1 MAYDVREI
9 ANFVLDFAERRGR
22 PITNIDINKIVYFL
36 HGWFLAKHNSPLVSA
51 KIEAWDY
58 GPVFRELY
66 SEFKNHGHEP
76 INSRAK
82 RRSPITAQLEICV
95 PSLDERDASF
105 IEPLIENY
113 LRLST
118 FKLVELSHA
127 AGGPWDQVYNHDGDS
142 NPGMRISDELIRAY
156 FEGQTRH

>member
-22 PITNIDINKIVYFL
+22 PLTNIDINKIVYFL

-66 SEFKNHGHEP
+66 SEFKNHGNEP
-76 INSRAK
+76 ISSRAK
-82 RRSPITAQLEICV
+82 RRSPITAKLEICT

-113 LRLST
+113 IRLST
-118 FKLVELSHA
+118 FKLVELSHTS
-127 AGGPWDQVYNHDGDS
+127 GGPWDQVYNHEGDS

-156 FEGQTRH
+156 FEQQTRH